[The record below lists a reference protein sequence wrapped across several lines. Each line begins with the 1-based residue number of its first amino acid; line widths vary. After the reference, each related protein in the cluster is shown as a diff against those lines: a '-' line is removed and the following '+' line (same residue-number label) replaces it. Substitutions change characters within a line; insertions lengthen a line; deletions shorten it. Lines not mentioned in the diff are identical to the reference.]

1 MQDEIKDVI
10 ADVLGV
16 SVASLADDLAPGD
29 IPEWD
34 SLRHVMVLTALEKAF
49 NIKFR
54 REELLDVEDLSE
66 LVALVEEKAQS

>member
-10 ADVLGV
+10 ADVLGG

-54 REELLDVEDLSE
+54 REELVDDEDWPE
-66 LVALVEEKAQS
+66 LGAQVGEKGEQ

>member
-16 SVASLADDLAPGD
+16 SVASLTDDLAPGD

-34 SLRHVMVLTALEKAF
+34 SLRHVMVLTALEKTF
-49 NIKFR
+49 NIKFQ

-66 LVALVEEKAQS
+66 LVALVEEKAQP